1 MNNNSFT
8 LNSSNPEEQ
17 FELGIAIMNKAW
29 KAKETQMMDE
39 IESLKRQLQKK
50 QEEIQQ
56 QAQQYSKL
64 HFEFQSQTT
73 AMKTLQDMNQ
83 DLQLERDRLS
93 QQVKSLSGE
102 LAKLKQFKKTIIQSI
117 NFDEGEDSQIG
128 NTSQLISSSNT
139 NLGTN
144 SSMFSEARA
153 VPSSQPLS
161 NAPQIEGKEFF
172 RHAKDVL
179 STRQFSEFLQQ
190 IKLLNNQQQSPQQ
203 TLQNVNEIFNGEHPQ
218 LLEGFK
224 RILTQRQ
231 QAAAQATTSH
241 HKLRHKKTTSEKI
254 RLKKAKIF

>member
-1 MNNNSFT
+1 MNNNSFVV
-8 LNSSNPEEQ
+8 NSSNPEEQ
-17 FELGIAIMNKAW
+17 FEMGIALMNKAW

-39 IESLKRQLQKK
+39 IENLKRMLQKK
-50 QEEIQQ
+50 HEEIQQ

-73 AMKTLQDMNQ
+73 AMKTLQEMNQ

-102 LAKLKQFKKTIIQSI
+102 VAKLKQFKKTIIQSI
-117 NFDEGEDSQIG
+117 NFDDNDDTHMG
-128 NTSQLISSSNT
+128 NTSQFITPSNS
-139 NLGTN
+139 NNPGTN
-144 SSMFSEARA
+144 TSVSSYSEARSLPTTA
-153 VPSSQPLS
+153 SSQML

-179 STRQFSEFLQQ
+179 SARQFSEFLQQ

-231 QAAAQATTSH
+231 QAAAQATTS
-241 HKLRHKKTTSEKI
+241 TSEN
-254 RLKKAKIF
+254 L